1 MCIIQVCLQR
11 VGYKQEKCKKEIQA
25 FEDCIAEYRK
35 SKAWQVVQ
43 WLFVCEDV
51 NTWQDHSY
59 LGDQLFTSK
68 TLLLVLH
75 WIELASATSFVPPRL
90 CSTLEANSV
99 DIDAL
104 STLLLYSYLSFLTI
118 ALHRC
123 IYGEEGY
130 TKTAGGVLLYI
141 IKELPPTVQHYPATL
156 HGFLCLA
163 YVNICIP
170 LKRRKHLLADY
181 TYCYTYR
188 YVLRTYRAI
197 EYWSVSV
204 LYTLHSSTRLLVIV
218 LLGSRLEAWGLWAK
232 MRFPADGL
240 DGPSRF
246 SCMFLYYQML
256 LYIIT

>member
-1 MCIIQVCLQR
+1 MVVCMWR
-11 VGYKQEKCKKEIQA
+11 
-25 FEDCIAEYRK
+25 
-35 SKAWQVVQ
+35 
-43 WLFVCEDV
+43 CEHMTRPFLSWWPTFHFK
-51 NTWQDHSY
+51 NSFTGASLNWI
-59 LGDQLFTSK
+59 GD
-68 TLLLVLH
+68 
-75 WIELASATSFVPPRL
+75 SA
-90 CSTLEANSV
+90 

-170 LKRRKHLLADY
+170 LKRRKHLLVDY
-181 TYCYTYR
+181 TYGYTYR
-188 YVLRTYRAI
+188 YVLCTYRVLIGI
-197 EYWSVSV
+197 EYWYRSV
-204 LYTLHSSTRLLVIV
+204 LFTLHSSTQLWCCTGTARGLRPLA
-218 LLGSRLEAWGLWAK
+218 LEWAK
-232 MRFPADGL
+232 MRFPADGF